1 MCVALRVARA
11 SPAGRVSLCPD
22 NVRVRSVSAQQ
33 LLYTEPL
40 EDDLMADNNGSA
52 NLAWFLV
59 GAALGATAALLLAPQ
74 TGTET
79 REYIRRRTE
88 KGRGKLAES
97 GREALERGREYYD
110 RGKEIADDAAEL
122 FEKGQQALG
131 RAKSAAGPSE
141 GSGGASEASG

>member
-1 MCVALRVARA
+1 
-11 SPAGRVSLCPD
+11 
-22 NVRVRSVSAQQ
+22 
-33 LLYTEPL
+33 
-40 EDDLMADNNGSA
+40 MADNNGGA

-79 REYIRRRTE
+79 RELFVGALRKAAANWLTLLALIRRRTE

-122 FEKGQQALG
+122 FEKGKQALG
-131 RAKSAAGPSE
+131 RAKSAAGPAEDS
-141 GSGGASEASG
+141 SDASESAG

>member
-1 MCVALRVARA
+1 
-11 SPAGRVSLCPD
+11 
-22 NVRVRSVSAQQ
+22 
-33 LLYTEPL
+33 
-40 EDDLMADNNGSA
+40 MADNNGGA

-79 REYIRRRTE
+79 REFIRRRTE

-122 FEKGQQALG
+122 FEKGKQALG
-131 RAKSAAGPSE
+131 RAKSAAGSAE
-141 GSGGASEASG
+141 GSKGASEAAG